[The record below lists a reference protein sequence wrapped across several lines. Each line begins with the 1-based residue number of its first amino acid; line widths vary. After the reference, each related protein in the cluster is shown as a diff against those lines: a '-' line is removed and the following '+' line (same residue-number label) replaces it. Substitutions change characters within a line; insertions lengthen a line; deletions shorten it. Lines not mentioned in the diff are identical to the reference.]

1 MASTIANNGSATQSM
16 GSLPPI
22 PVIFGFSADMQAMRQ
37 RIEKI
42 AGANVPL
49 LIQGES
55 GTGKNLLAEL
65 VHRLSPWAAGSFVK
79 VNCAAIPGTLL
90 ESELFG
96 YEKGAF
102 TGAVD
107 TKPGRVE
114 MANSGTLFLDEI
126 SEMDSSL
133 QSKLLHVLQD
143 GQYSRIGGQEDR
155 KLDARVIC
163 STNRV
168 LDDEIKSGKFRQD
181 LFYRINVM
189 SIHVPPLRQR
199 TPDVAVLVKY
209 FLEVYNEK
217 YACQAKPLSAQ
228 TLERMHRYHW
238 PGNIREL
245 ENLIRRYVIVGTEDV
260 ICSELGEN
268 PQMVNSIDIPLEGS
282 IRLKEVTRKAVKEL
296 ERKIILRMLDS
307 NQWNRKHVARALNI
321 SYRALLYKIREVGLP
336 SRRAKSGRTN
346 VPASSD

>member
-1 MASTIANNGSATQSM
+1 MRAKIVLPMRPLGA
-16 GSLPPI
+16 LPPL
-22 PVIFGFSADMQAMRQ
+22 PVIFGFSTDMQALRR

-42 AGANVPL
+42 ASANVPL

-65 VHRLSPWAAGSFVK
+65 VHNLSPWAGGSFVK

-102 TGAVD
+102 TGARD

-114 MANSGTLFLDEI
+114 MARSGTLFMDEI
-126 SEMDSSL
+126 SEVDSSL
-133 QSKLLHVLQD
+133 QAKLLHLLQD
-143 GQYSRIGGQEDR
+143 GQYSRIGAQEDR
-155 KLDARVIC
+155 KLEARVIC

-168 LDDEIKSGKFRQD
+168 LEEEIKVGRFRQD

-189 SIHVPPLRQR
+189 NIQVPPLRKR
-199 TPDVAVLVKY
+199 ASDVGVLANY

-217 YACQAKPLSAQ
+217 YSCRAESLSPE

-260 ICSELGEN
+260 ICSELREN
-268 PQMVNSIDIPLEGS
+268 HRMGNSIEIPLDGS
-282 IRLKEVTRKAVKEL
+282 VRLKEVTRKAVKEL

-307 NQWNRKHVARALNI
+307 NHWNRKHVARALNI

-336 SRRAKSGRTN
+336 SRRAHTGR
-346 VPASSD
+346 PDLSSDTD